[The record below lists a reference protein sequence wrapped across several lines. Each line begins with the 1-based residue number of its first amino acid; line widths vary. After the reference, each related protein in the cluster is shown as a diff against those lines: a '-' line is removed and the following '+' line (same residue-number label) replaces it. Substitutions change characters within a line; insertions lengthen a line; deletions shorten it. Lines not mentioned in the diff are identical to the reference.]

1 MMKIVVDAGH
11 GFETE
16 GKRTPDGMR
25 EYEFN
30 REVARIAK
38 AELQQYKNVEVYFT
52 HADERD
58 VPLSIRTDRANQLK
72 ADVFVS
78 IHANAFGSGGWN
90 QASGI
95 ETYVHPTASAKNVEL
110 AKAVQ
115 KRLVTLTGRRDR
127 GIKTAN
133 FHVLRETTM
142 PTLLTECGFMTNQE
156 EATLLQTSAYRKKC
170 AQAIVSGLVTFYKLM
185 KKTSNANEQGLYKV
199 QIGAFSK
206 KENAEKLAE
215 VLEKDGYSTFI
226 HFKS

>member
-1 MMKIVVDAGH
+1 MMKIVLDAGH

-30 REVARIAK
+30 REVARVAK

-58 VPLSIRTDRANQLK
+58 VPLSTRTDRANQLK
-72 ADVFVS
+72 ADVFIS

-95 ETYVHPTASAKNVEL
+95 ETYVYPTASAKNVEL

-115 KRLVTLTGRRDR
+115 KRLVALTGRRDR

-133 FHVLRETTM
+133 FHVLRETSMSTI
-142 PTLLTECGFMTNQE
+142 LTECGFMTNQE
-156 EATLLQTSAYRKKC
+156 EATLLQTAAYRKKC

-185 KKTSNANEQGLYKV
+185 KKTSNSNEKGLYKV

-215 VLEKDGYSTFI
+215 ILEKDGYSTFI
-226 HFKS
+226 QFEG

>member
-142 PTLLTECGFMTNQE
+142 PTILTECGFMTNQE

-185 KKTSNANEQGLYKV
+185 KKTSDANEQGLYKV

-215 VLEKDGYSTFI
+215 ILEKDGYSTFI

>member
-30 REVARIAK
+30 REVARIVK

-142 PTLLTECGFMTNQE
+142 PTILTECGFMTNQE

-185 KKTSNANEQGLYKV
+185 KKTSDANEQGLYKV

-215 VLEKDGYSTFI
+215 ILEKDGYSTFI

>member
-142 PTLLTECGFMTNQE
+142 PTILTECGFMTNQE

-185 KKTSNANEQGLYKV
+185 KKTSDANEQGLYKV

>member
-1 MMKIVVDAGH
+1 MKIVVDAGH

-142 PTLLTECGFMTNQE
+142 PTILTECGFMTNQE

-185 KKTSNANEQGLYKV
+185 KKTSDANEQGLYKV

-215 VLEKDGYSTFI
+215 ILEKDGYSTFI